1 MLCYY
6 LSSVILLSE
15 TLKIS
20 NNRYTS
26 IPLAKQIFP
35 SPPPQFALSNINET
49 SYLPEGFM
57 AKMNKDFT
65 THRISLSKYNHAL
78 CNSFGKC
85 LLNTHNVPECLFFPI
100 APSVAY
106 VSLCL
111 ILPLSSFPHGQPL
124 APASFPILL
133 PISLYP
139 SGHWFSKYD
148 LRTQ

>member
-139 SGHWFSKYD
+139 CFSYA
-148 LRTQ
+148 Q